1 MSFKM
6 IYDAR
11 NRGNLD
17 KLADNT
23 KAQAYKWYQ
32 YCIDNKVDILIYE
45 TIRTKA
51 QQVENVRKGA
61 SKTLNSYHIVGQA
74 FDFVPVN
81 KSGQALWSIQ
91 AYTIPSVWQCINY
104 AKRLGFT
111 WGGDWDNDGNW
122 RDETFLDS
130 PHMQYNYKGYGADTF
145 GKSVGA
151 TKPLDKSVVSSDSTV
166 KAIQSLMNSRYNAKI
181 VADGYYGDKTREALL
196 IALKKEYN
204 ENYSVEMGRTIGS
217 LDGSFGSTLNELF
230 SKVTLSENVKVS
242 DRITYIL
249 QASLYVNG
257 HKEIGALDGK
267 WGANTIK
274 TLNNFRKS
282 KGFKDNGLVGG
293 STWKELLG

>member
-6 IYDAR
+6 IYDVR
-11 NRGNLD
+11 NRGGLD
-17 KLADNT
+17 ELADNT

-32 YCIDNKVDILIYE
+32 YCIDNKIQVLIYE

-51 QQVENVRKGA
+51 MQSEYLKTGK
-61 SKTLNSYHIVGQA
+61 SKTMNSWHLT
-74 FDFVPVN
+74 
-81 KSGQALWSIQ
+81 GQALDWVLVDSKGV
-91 AYTIPSVWQCINY
+91 ALWNSYKTLDGLRVINY
-104 AKRLGFT
+104 AKSIGFT
-111 WGGDWDNDGNW
+111 SGHDWGW
-122 RDETFLDS
+122 DS
-130 PHMQYNYKGYGADTF
+130 PHLQYDKIAYGKDTF
-145 GKSVGA
+145 KNASKTSTSSKA
-151 TKPLDKSVVSSDSTV
+151 KDNSDSTV

-196 IALKKEYN
+196 IALKKEFN
-204 ENYSVEMGRTIGS
+204 ENYSSEMGRTIGS

-230 SKVTLSENVKVS
+230 SKVTLSESIKVP

-257 HKEIGALDGK
+257 HKEIGTLDGK
-267 WGANTIK
+267 WGANTTK

-282 KGFKDNGLVGG
+282 KGFKENGLVGG